1 MENSNS
7 VKTYTIDKLNH
18 TVTIFGYV
26 YSEVVF
32 ERLCCIDADSALM
45 ADRLGITKRAAA
57 TLMQLGFIEVFH
69 YTQADNIPNCE
80 DLGDKFTIIAFDSEE
95 TGLVEVGA
103 IPGDH
108 YPIFSVPVCDV
119 LRDNAPGCDDAM
131 LALCAIQAALQELRG

>member
-7 VKTYTIDKLNH
+7 VKMYTVDKLNH
-18 TVTIFGYV
+18 TVTIFDYV
-26 YSEVVF
+26 YSDAVF

-45 ADRLGITKRAAA
+45 ANSIQVTKRAAA

-80 DLGDKFTIIAFDSEE
+80 DLGDEFTLIAFDSAE
-95 TGLVEVGA
+95 TGLVEIGA
-103 IPGDH
+103 LPGAH

-119 LRDNAPGCDDAM
+119 LRDNTPSCEDAM
-131 LALCAIQAALQELRG
+131 LALCAVQAALQELHN

>member
-26 YSEVVF
+26 YSEAVF
-32 ERLCCIDADSALM
+32 ERLCCIKADSALM
-45 ADRLGITKRAAA
+45 ADILHITKHAAA

-80 DLGDKFTIIAFDSEE
+80 DLGDEFTIIAFDSEE
-95 TGLVEVGA
+95 TGLVEIGA
-103 IPGDH
+103 IPGAH

-119 LRDNAPGCDDAM
+119 LRDNTPGCEDAM
-131 LALCAIQAALQELRG
+131 QALCAVQQALQELHN

>member
-26 YSEVVF
+26 YSEAVF

-45 ADRLGITKRAAA
+45 TDIFRITKRAAA

-80 DLGDKFTIIAFDSEE
+80 DLGDKFTVIAFDSEE

-119 LRDNAPGCDDAM
+119 LRDDAPSCDDAM